1 MNPTPQSSKPARNA
15 WVENIG
21 PAVVVTLISVPLSMG
36 VAIASGVPAAR
47 GLVTG
52 IVGGLVIGALTSC
65 RLQISGPSAGQ
76 AVMVLELV
84 NQFGIR
90 ALGVVVPLMGLL
102 QTLAGVFKLGK
113 VFRAVSPAV
122 INGMLAGIGL
132 LLFAAQFHVMVDD
145 DPKGSGLDNLLGI
158 PGAIRRGLTP
168 ALDDSVHLYAAEIGV
183 LTLAVLAAM
192 TFVKSPKLKLVPPPL
207 VAVVVGTVATLAF
220 GFAIQRVEMPASALE
235 AIAPPNLSDLAMLTN
250 PALLF
255 SALALTFVAS
265 AETLLCS
272 SAVDGMHDGPRTNY
286 DRELLA
292 QGLGNVVC
300 GALGAL
306 PTTGVITRSG
316 ANVQAGATGR
326 QSAILVGV
334 GLLVFM
340 VALPSLLEA
349 IPTSCLAAVLVFVGY
364 RLVRQRP
371 YRELLR
377 YGWSEL
383 LVYFVTVALILSF
396 SLLTGILVGIGLA
409 MIKLLISR
417 GKGFHEFEVKVE
429 HDHEHE
435 QVHVHLLGAASFI
448 HLARLSGVLEA
459 LSPKYEVHLHIE
471 KLEYIDHACL
481 DVISKWERQ
490 RIRAHN
496 PVRVEWDFLHHTYYT
511 QNLLLPTPRE
521 HAEEPEHPHHLLDF
535 LYPEVIYIDEGY
547 ADARDAIDTIGR
559 HLVRHY
565 GWEVDG
571 DALIDS
577 VHAREARAS
586 TCVGDGLM
594 IPHGVLHTRHALHG
608 ALAISKRGWH
618 FDTPDGKPVRC
629 ILFLATPQD
638 SAAHHL
644 AVLAAFARLFEKKP
658 ELRDQL
664 LDADT
669 PQEVVALLN
678 SEDAAEINYAFE
690 RLNASKSQALPHV
703 ASQAGD

>member
-1 MNPTPQSSKPARNA
+1 
-15 WVENIG
+15 
-21 PAVVVTLISVPLSMG
+21 
-36 VAIASGVPAAR
+36 
-47 GLVTG
+47 
-52 IVGGLVIGALTSC
+52 
-65 RLQISGPSAGQ
+65 
-76 AVMVLELV
+76 
-84 NQFGIR
+84 
-90 ALGVVVPLMGLL
+90 
-102 QTLAGVFKLGK
+102 
-113 VFRAVSPAV
+113 V

-417 GKGFHEFEVKVE
+417 GKGFHE
-429 HDHEHE
+429 
-435 QVHVHLLGAASFI
+435 
-448 HLARLSGVLEA
+448 R
-459 LSPKYEVHLHIE
+459 
-471 KLEYIDHACL
+471 
-481 DVISKWERQ
+481 
-490 RIRAHN
+490 
-496 PVRVEWDFLHHTYYT
+496 
-511 QNLLLPTPRE
+511 
-521 HAEEPEHPHHLLDF
+521 
-535 LYPEVIYIDEGY
+535 
-547 ADARDAIDTIGR
+547 
-559 HLVRHY
+559 
-565 GWEVDG
+565 
-571 DALIDS
+571 
-577 VHAREARAS
+577 
-586 TCVGDGLM
+586 
-594 IPHGVLHTRHALHG
+594 
-608 ALAISKRGWH
+608 
-618 FDTPDGKPVRC
+618 
-629 ILFLATPQD
+629 
-638 SAAHHL
+638 
-644 AVLAAFARLFEKKP
+644 
-658 ELRDQL
+658 
-664 LDADT
+664 
-669 PQEVVALLN
+669 
-678 SEDAAEINYAFE
+678 
-690 RLNASKSQALPHV
+690 
-703 ASQAGD
+703 

>member
-15 WVENIG
+15 WVENLG

-36 VAIASGVPAAR
+36 VALASGVPAAR

-84 NQFGIR
+84 NQHGIR
-90 ALGVVVPLMGLL
+90 ALGVVVPLMGIL
-102 QTLAGVFKLGK
+102 QTVAGALKLGK

-145 DPKGSGLDNLLGI
+145 TPKGSGLDNLLGI
-158 PGAIRRGLTP
+158 PGAVRRGLSS
-168 ALDDSVHLYAAEIGV
+168 LDDSVHLHAAEIGV

-192 TFVKSPKLKLVPPPL
+192 TFLTSPRLKRIPPPL

-220 GFAIQRVEMPASALE
+220 GFAIQRVEMPASVLE
-235 AIAPPNLSDLAMLTN
+235 ALAPPNLGDLELLTN

-292 QGLGNVVC
+292 QGLGNLVC
-300 GALGAL
+300 GALGAP

-326 QSAILVGV
+326 QSAILVGA

-340 VALPSLLEA
+340 VALPGLLEA
-349 IPTSCLAAVLVFVGY
+349 IPTACLAAVLVFVGY
-364 RLVRQRP
+364 RLVKQRP

-383 LVYFVTVALILSF
+383 AVYFVTVAVIISF
-396 SLLTGILVGIGLA
+396 SLLTGILIGIGLA

-417 GKGFHEFEVKVE
+417 GKSFHRFEVEVE

-435 QVHVHLLGAASFI
+435 QVHVHLIGAASFI

-511 QNLLLPTPRE
+511 QNLLLPTPHE
-521 HAEEPEHPHHLLDF
+521 HVEEPEHPHHLLDF
-535 LYPEVIYIDEGY
+535 LYPEVIYLDEDY
-547 ADARDAIDTIGR
+547 ADAKDALDTIGR

-586 TCVGDGLM
+586 TCVGGGLM
-594 IPHGVLHTRHALHG
+594 IPHGVLHSRHALHG
-608 ALAISKRGWH
+608 ALAISKRGWD
-618 FDTPDGKPVRC
+618 FDTPDGEPVRC

-658 ELRDQL
+658 ELRDRI

-690 RLNASKSQALPHV
+690 RLNASKSQALPHA
-703 ASQAGD
+703 ASQIGD